1 MNRKLMASFA
11 GAVLA
16 ATPALAHHSFTALYD
31 ETTEVE
37 IEGTL
42 VAFMFRNPHSV
53 VHLMAPDENGEMQR
67 WAIEW
72 GAAGALDRQG
82 LSRDTLRVG
91 DQVVVT
97 GNPGRNPI
105 EHRVRMQTLRR
116 PTDGFSWGMKSGET
130 FD

>member
-1 MNRKLMASFA
+1 MNRKMMALFA

-16 ATPALAHHSFTALYD
+16 GTPVLAHHSFTALYD

-53 VHLMAPDENGEMQR
+53 VHLMAPDANGEMQR